1 VLHLRTRAALGGSW
15 QAVLLPRPAPG
26 GRTARPARANQFA
39 WEAKTLVAAGLEPY
53 DALAAATINGG
64 RLLGEP
70 SAGLLAQ
77 GGPADFLLVHD
88 DPLSDPG
95 SLWLVWRTSW

>member
-1 VLHLRTRAALGGSW
+1 VLHLRTRTALERPG